1 MPAPYTQ
8 APVSTRVQWAV
19 VLAALLLVW
28 HSLAD
33 HPLLPPDEG
42 RYGSVSAFMAE
53 NGNWLTPQLRDQV
66 HVTKPP
72 LTYWAQAA
80 GTLLF
85 GRTELAVRLPSAL
98 GATLVVLTLFWFARR
113 MWGPLVAVLAVGAY
127 AVMPLPAIVGRLGT
141 TDSLLNAWWWLALC
155 TGCVVLWEGG
165 GAQERTGAVEGA
177 GAVARTS
184 ATQRAGAIP
193 HRTLVVAFWAA
204 IALVGLTKGPLLVA
218 PLAILGA
225 WMLLAGRVRD
235 LWRLFPLVG
244 LPLAV
249 APLAVAAY
257 LFWQANPERTAAVWK
272 AEFVD
277 RVARTG
283 QHDDPM
289 WGLLPVFI
297 GGLVPASLTLI
308 VDAAKT
314 PWRRTWGVLR
324 SGRPVALLMLATV
337 LPLVGFSLLAGQ
349 QDTYLLPAAA
359 PCALLYALV
368 LRMWLDGRSE
378 ARTFGAKPGE
388 VRVACLVAAVG
399 LGAGPMVAAIV
410 IVAMG
415 RAPAW
420 APGLTL
426 VWWSLVF
433 VPAAVGWWMCG
444 RAWMAPAARRFG
456 LACAFCGMAAMW
468 IGVQDVEDAALSSM
482 NSRKLGALL
491 AESTRPVLVVGL
503 KDLTIDFYSGEWTEF
518 GDEPADIAPWVAR
531 HPDGLVI
538 VPERAGRLGSSL
550 TRNDL
555 EGLREI
561 ARFDVWPFK
570 QAVLL
575 EPAHPA
581 SALGK

>member
-53 NGNWLTPQLRDQV
+53 HGNWLTPQLRDHV

-155 TGCVVLWEGG
+155 TGCVVLQEGG
-165 GAQERTGAVEGA
+165 SAQERTGAMERTGA
-177 GAVARTS
+177 THRT
-184 ATQRAGAIP
+184 GAIP
-193 HRTLVVAFWAA
+193 RRALVVVFWAA

-235 LWRLFPLVG
+235 LWRLSPLVG
-244 LPLAV
+244 LPLAM

-297 GGLVPASLTLI
+297 GGLVPASLTLV
-308 VDAAKT
+308 VDAFKT
-314 PWRRTWGVLR
+314 PWRRTWGMLR
-324 SGRPVALLMLATV
+324 SGRPAALLMLATV

-349 QDTYLLPAAA
+349 QDTYLLPVAA

-378 ARTFGAKPGE
+378 ARTFGSKPGE
-388 VRVACLVAAVG
+388 VRAACLVAAVG
-399 LGAGPMVAAIV
+399 LGAGPLVAAIA

-456 LACAFCGMAAMW
+456 LSCAFCGMAAMW
-468 IGVQDVEDAALSSM
+468 IGVQDVEDAALGSM

-518 GDEPADIAPWVAR
+518 GDEPADIAPWLAA

-550 TRNDL
+550 TRDDL
-555 EGLREI
+555 NGLREI

-575 EPAHPA
+575 EPARPA
-581 SALGK
+581 AALGK